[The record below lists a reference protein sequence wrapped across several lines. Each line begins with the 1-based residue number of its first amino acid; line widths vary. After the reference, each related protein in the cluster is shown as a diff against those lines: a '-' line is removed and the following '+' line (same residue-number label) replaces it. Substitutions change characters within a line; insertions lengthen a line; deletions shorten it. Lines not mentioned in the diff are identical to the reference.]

1 MPLVGVQCKRAM
13 AMASLGFR
21 PIDAIAF
28 FVFSHIF
35 IGKGAFTM
43 ETVSDYFGCLVFDE
57 RVMKAKL
64 GSNVY
69 RSLHK
74 TIQRGTKLDP
84 SVADAVAAAMKDWAI
99 ANGATHFT
107 TGSSPLPALP
117 QKSTT
122 ASLPRLRM
130 VASLWTFPARS

>member
-1 MPLVGVQCKRAM
+1 
-13 AMASLGFR
+13 
-21 PIDAIAF
+21 
-28 FVFSHIF
+28 
-35 IGKGAFTM
+35 M

-99 ANGATHFT
+99 APYDRGGEVLTEPGNINPQYPENAAQLGMI
-107 TGSSPLPALP
+107 TG
-117 QKSTT
+117 
-122 ASLPRLRM
+122 
-130 VASLWTFPARS
+130 